1 MTFSTRFHFA
11 LAAAGALATSPAA
24 AQTTADCFPGTN
36 SNEART
42 MAIFGVPLAFSGSAA
57 PTRVPSGR
65 LHLGLEVSSVPDV
78 DPVTA
83 TPTFCRPDKG
93 PENTDL
99 LPAMPRPRVWFA
111 LPAGFQVEASWAP
124 PIRVAEVKANLFGL
138 ALSRATALPRNGAV
152 LSIRIHGSFGVIKA
166 PVTCN
171 DAALQDAT
179 SVCYQG
185 TRSDDSFQ
193 PNIVGI
199 EAAVGWQLGRSV
211 RPYLG
216 AGYNHLAPRF
226 RVNFTDQ
233 FGETDRRRVSV
244 DLDRGA
250 IFAGVGW
257 SATAA
262 LGLNAELYAVPA
274 DAMTARV
281 VGRIRLGPPSAAE
294 AASVRRSPDR

>member
-1 MTFSTRFHFA
+1 VSRLWLTLVAVSWVV
-11 LAAAGALATSPAA
+11 GARGAA
-24 AQTTADCFPGTN
+24 AQATAECFPGPG

-57 PTRVPSGR
+57 PVRAPSGR
-65 LHLGLEVSSVPDV
+65 LHLGLEVSSVPNV
-78 DPVTA
+78 DPETA

-93 PENTDL
+93 PEHTDL
-99 LPAMPRPRVWFA
+99 LFAIPRPRAWLA

-124 PIRVAEVKANLFGL
+124 PIRVADVKVNLFGL
-138 ALSRATALPRNGAV
+138 ALSRATALPRHGAV
-152 LSIRIHGSFGVIKA
+152 LGIRVHGSFGVIKA

-179 SVCYQG
+179 SICYQG
-185 TRSDDSFQ
+185 TRSDDSFK
-193 PNIVGI
+193 PNVVGV
-199 EAAVGWQLGRSV
+199 EAAVSWQLGRSV

-226 RVNFTDQ
+226 QVDFTDQ

-250 IFAGVGW
+250 IFAGFTW

-262 LGLNAELYAVPA
+262 VGLNAELYAVPA
-274 DAMTARV
+274 DAITARV
-281 VGRIRLGPPSAAE
+281 VGRIRLGRPSAAE
-294 AASVRRSPDR
+294 AASARRSPDR

>member
-1 MTFSTRFHFA
+1 VSRFRLTLVA
-11 LAAAGALATSPAA
+11 VGWVVGARGAA
-24 AQTTADCFPGTN
+24 AQTTAECFPGPN

-57 PTRVPSGR
+57 PVRVPSGR
-65 LHLGLEVSSVPDV
+65 LHLGLEVSSVPNV

-93 PENTDL
+93 PEHTDL
-99 LPAMPRPRVWFA
+99 LFAMPRPRAWLS

-124 PIRVAEVKANLFGL
+124 PIRVADVKANLFGL
-138 ALSRATALPRNGAV
+138 ALSRATALLRHGAV
-152 LSIRIHGSFGVIKA
+152 LSVRVHGSFGVIKA
-166 PVTCN
+166 PITCN

-179 SVCYQG
+179 SICYQG
-185 TRSDDSFQ
+185 TRSDDSFK
-193 PNIVGI
+193 PNVVGV

-226 RVNFTDQ
+226 QVGFTDQ

-250 IFAGVGW
+250 IFAGFAW

-262 LGLNAELYAVPA
+262 VGLNAELYAVPA
-274 DAMTARV
+274 DAITARV
-281 VGRIRLGPPSAAE
+281 VGRIRLGRRSAAE
-294 AASVRRSPDR
+294 AASASRSPDR

>member
-1 MTFSTRFHFA
+1 VSRLWLTLVAVSWVVGARG
-11 LAAAGALATSPAA
+11 AGAQATAE
-24 AQTTADCFPGTN
+24 CFPGPG

-57 PTRVPSGR
+57 PVRAPSGR
-65 LHLGLEVSSVPDV
+65 LHLGLEVSSVPNV
-78 DPVTA
+78 DPETA

-93 PENTDL
+93 PEHTDL
-99 LPAMPRPRVWFA
+99 LFAMPRPRAWLA

-124 PIRVAEVKANLFGL
+124 PIRVADVKVNLFGL
-138 ALSRATALPRNGAV
+138 ALSRATALPRHGAV
-152 LSIRIHGSFGVIKA
+152 LGIRVHGSFGVIKA

-179 SVCYQG
+179 SICYQG
-185 TRSDDSFQ
+185 TRSDDSFK
-193 PNIVGI
+193 PNVVGV

-226 RVNFTDQ
+226 QVDFTDQ

-250 IFAGVGW
+250 IFAGFTW

-262 LGLNAELYAVPA
+262 VGLNAELYAVPA
-274 DAMTARV
+274 DAITARV
-281 VGRIRLGPPSAAE
+281 VGRIRLGRPSAAE
-294 AASVRRSPDR
+294 AASARRSPDR